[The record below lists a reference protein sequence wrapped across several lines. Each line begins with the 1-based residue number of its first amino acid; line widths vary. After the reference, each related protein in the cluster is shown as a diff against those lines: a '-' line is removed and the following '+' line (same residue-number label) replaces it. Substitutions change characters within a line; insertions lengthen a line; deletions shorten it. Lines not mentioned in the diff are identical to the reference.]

1 MTKKTKFLRKITCFA
16 IFEIL
21 FKINQQNFLVSWVL
35 TLNGE
40 IYVLNFTPF
49 ASILSYF
56 YMCGSGSVMGIPNT
70 DPVPQSFQI
79 RIQYLRMRIHN
90 TGQEILVADSNS
102 HNYPKSANSRLGE
115 CKSLEIPILLMTQCL
130 TFCHC
135 FPLTW
140 FFNLCF
146 LSFLFR
152 IR

>member
-1 MTKKTKFLRKITCFA
+1 MA
-16 IFEIL
+16 PAEL
-21 FKINQQNFLVSWVL
+21 FSQLSLWMGKLC
-35 TLNGE
+35 
-40 IYVLNFTPF
+40 LNFTPF

-70 DPVPQSFQI
+70 DPVPQSSWI
-79 RIQYLRMRIHN
+79 RIQFLRMRIHN

-115 CKSLEIPILLMTQCL
+115 CKSLEIPILLMTPCL

-140 FFNLCF
+140 FLILVFC
-146 LSFLFR
+146 LSCSGYDSSRYTDRDLQSDAATL
-152 IR
+152 